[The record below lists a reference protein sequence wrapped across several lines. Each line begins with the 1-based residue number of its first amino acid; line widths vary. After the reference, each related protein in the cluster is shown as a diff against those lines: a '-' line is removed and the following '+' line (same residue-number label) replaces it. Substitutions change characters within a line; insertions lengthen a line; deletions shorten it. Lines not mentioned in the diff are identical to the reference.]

1 MIGFLLVISL
11 AFGTGIFL
19 TRSFI
24 DPSKASF
31 AQRYF
36 IGTSGGGLSGAL
48 FGRSSASSYL
58 EAAFIGDM
66 GWQGAFMIFS
76 IGAFILVWIFNL
88 LSSEGK
94 TLVR

>member
-1 MIGFLLVISL
+1 MIGFITIIFLS
-11 AFGTGIFL
+11 FGTGLFL

-24 DPSKASF
+24 DPSKATF

-48 FGRSSASSYL
+48 FGRSSSSSYL
-58 EAAFIGDM
+58 EAAFNGDI
-66 GWQGAFMIFS
+66 GWQGYFMLFS
-76 IGAFILVWIFNL
+76 IGAFILIWIFNL
-88 LSSEGK
+88 LASEGK

>member
-1 MIGFLLVISL
+1 MIGFLIVCALS
-11 AFGTGIFL
+11 FGTGIFI

-24 DPSKASF
+24 DPRSASF

-36 IGTSGGGLSGAL
+36 LGTSGGGLSGAL

-58 EAAFIGDM
+58 EAAFNGDF
-66 GWQGAFMIFS
+66 GFQGHFMIFS

-88 LSSEGK
+88 LSSKG
-94 TLVR
+94 TTIVR